1 MVGRGISAVNAD
13 IADNDGRKCW
23 IEGKRQTRHVKLE
36 ARPATI
42 LRIDH
47 AIGGIELP
55 GRRGRQPLTLCK
67 NTENAEFH
75 IFD

>member
-13 IADNDGRKCW
+13 IADNDGRKCS

-36 ARPATI
+36 AWPATI
-42 LRIDH
+42 LRID
-47 AIGGIELP
+47 LP
-55 GRRGRQPLTLCK
+55 GRRGRQALTLRK